1 MTAKFNES
9 GARGLLLNN
18 FPLDD
23 NLDVLLESKPSYNQG
38 AYTSC
43 STNPNDLSENNK
55 KVVDEFV
62 SHMTIDELTSMQI
75 APDLGYFKQTRN
87 LETTI
92 EKSFYHNFM
101 NELDNDVI
109 DEIDENLEYPV
120 EDNLLAD
127 NISVGSQNKSE
138 FDSGIGQGNEEGMN
152 EMNFPGNNIS
162 NIGGYNNGSIT
173 GEGFSMFKHDDI
185 MEYENKFGDGSRNIL
200 KNFPQFQNF
209 IKAFTKLDKNLY
221 LNRPGL
227 FKPGE
232 KENKRVK
239 KEEKLFEFDIEKEI
253 GRNEIFGKESKVK
266 KIADSS
272 GFGSKKDN
280 KKKVKQ
286 FYNYDRYDVF
296 RLFSIP
302 DKNIFSNNNDIN
314 QNAPIDPENPMPDDE
329 RNMEPGFSNDNT
341 QEEAKI
347 NNENQAL
354 PNSTFVKFDQEYEKK
369 FGNLYKR
376 FDVRLI
382 KQNLWKT
389 FESIEEK
396 KPEAVDFKTV
406 MTGMS
411 NKIEKN
417 ILDNISTSTC
427 FVCFLHLCNEK
438 SKLLL

>member
-200 KNFPQFQNF
+200 KNFTQFQNF
-209 IKAFTKLDKNLY
+209 IKAFTKLD
-221 LNRPGL
+221 
-227 FKPGE
+227 
-232 KENKRVK
+232 
-239 KEEKLFEFDIEKEI
+239 
-253 GRNEIFGKESKVK
+253 
-266 KIADSS
+266 
-272 GFGSKKDN
+272 
-280 KKKVKQ
+280 
-286 FYNYDRYDVF
+286 
-296 RLFSIP
+296 
-302 DKNIFSNNNDIN
+302 
-314 QNAPIDPENPMPDDE
+314 
-329 RNMEPGFSNDNT
+329 
-341 QEEAKI
+341 
-347 NNENQAL
+347 
-354 PNSTFVKFDQEYEKK
+354 
-369 FGNLYKR
+369 
-376 FDVRLI
+376 
-382 KQNLWKT
+382 
-389 FESIEEK
+389 
-396 KPEAVDFKTV
+396 
-406 MTGMS
+406 
-411 NKIEKN
+411 
-417 ILDNISTSTC
+417 
-427 FVCFLHLCNEK
+427 
-438 SKLLL
+438 